1 MENEF
6 AQVMSERTDDE
17 LITIVTVDR
26 DKYNPTALEAAD
38 LEIEKRQIDTSTL
51 KQIRDKAQ
59 EAKSRKQKVDS
70 NVVGSGTR
78 FLHLVID
85 WVIWLVL
92 SYGVTFAI
100 VLILDPTNL
109 DLFQLVTYFIFLG
122 VFVSYYALMELKYQK
137 TIGKFITKTHV
148 VRMDGTKPEPSD
160 IINRTLCR
168 LIPFD
173 RVSFLFV
180 KNGIHDYLS
189 KTKVV
194 RDKIG
199 EPSKN

>member
-6 AQVMSERTDDE
+6 AQVMSERTDEE
-17 LITIVTVDR
+17 LIAIVTVER
-26 DKYNPTALEAAD
+26 HKYNPTALEAAD
-38 LEIEKRQIDTSTL
+38 LEVEKRKIDTSTF

-59 EAKSRKQKVDS
+59 EIKIQKQKVDS

-78 FLHLVID
+78 FVHLIID
-85 WVIWLVL
+85 WVVWIIL
-92 SYGVTFAI
+92 SFVI
-100 VLILDPTNL
+100 SVLIG
-109 DLFQLVTYFIFLG
+109 LFVGPNELGLFELVIYFIYIA
-122 VFVSYYALMELKYQK
+122 VFVGYYTLMEIKYQK

-148 VRMDGTKPEPSD
+148 VKMDGSKPDSSD
-160 IINRTLCR
+160 IFTRTLCR

-194 RDKIG
+194 RDTLKAD
-199 EPSKN
+199 

>member
-6 AQVMSERTDDE
+6 TQVMSERTDEE

-26 DKYNPTALEAAD
+26 DKYNPIALEAAD
-38 LEIEKRQIDTSTL
+38 LEVEKRKIDTSTFQ
-51 KQIRDKAQ
+51 QIQDKAQ
-59 EAKSRKQKVDS
+59 EAKAQKQKVDS

-85 WVIWLVL
+85 WVVWLVL
-92 SYGVTFAI
+92 SYGAMFAI
-100 VLILDPTNL
+100 VLIVDPT
-109 DLFQLVTYFIFLG
+109 DMDVFQLITYFIFLA
-122 VFVSYYALMELKYQK
+122 VFVGYYALMEIKYQK

-148 VRMDGTKPEPSD
+148 VRMDGTKPESSD
-160 IINRTLCR
+160 IITRTLCR

-173 RVSFLFV
+173 RISFLVV

-194 RDKIG
+194 RDKIS
-199 EPSKN
+199 EVS